1 MDNNLE
7 SSFDEQVY
15 AEENPESFNRRP
27 QPTREGR
34 WISNAVIREITRDR
48 DVFLVTVV
56 HRGRPRREDQRREGQ
71 RREEEIRLVVTR
83 ETRIF
88 DTNRRRLR
96 PSELEV
102 GMVIDALIS
111 NAMTRSIPPQ
121 ARAFEIVVIERRQS
135 RQETVG
141 RIVQVNTRNNYILTI
156 SSRNASSIIRFN
168 VGPETVILDMFGRRI
183 RLSDLFSGLRVRVE
197 HGTFMTASIPPQ
209 TMAFV
214 IQVIR

>member
-1 MDNNLE
+1 MDNYLE
-7 SSFDEQVY
+7 SSLDEEVY
-15 AEENPESFNRRP
+15 AEENPETFDRRP
-27 QPTREGR
+27 QPPRGER

-56 HRGRPRREDQRREGQ
+56 HRERQ
-71 RREEEIRLVVTR
+71 RREEQEIRLVVSR

-88 DTNRRRLR
+88 DVNRRRLR

-121 ARAFEIVVIERRQS
+121 ARAFEIIVIERR
-135 RQETVG
+135 RAREETVG
-141 RIVQVNTRNNYILTI
+141 RILQVNTRNNFILTI

-168 VGPETVILDMFGRRI
+168 VGPETVILDRFGRRI

-197 HGTFMTASIPPQ
+197 HATFMTASIPPQ
-209 TMAFV
+209 TTAFV
-214 IQVIR
+214 IQVIS